1 MKILIISHKP
11 PYPPVDGGTIATLNM
26 CLGLAKVG
34 HEVTLLSTT
43 TLKHPGEVGQIPAEI
58 RSLMHIEYQHIDLQT
73 DLRNG
78 ALNFLFSRRP
88 YNIERYIKSSFKHLI
103 YRYLSTEQYDI
114 VQLEGLYLVPYI
126 DTIRKH
132 HQGPIALRAHNVEN
146 NIWLSLANE
155 ERNRYKRRYFQLLH
169 RRLMRMETGLNSSID
184 ALVAISEPDRQWF
197 ESHGLTKPSI
207 TMPMGY
213 FSKATPASEQ
223 QAQPATSFAYIG
235 ALDWIPNYEGLMWF
249 IHRAW
254 PHIQAQEPDAEF
266 HIAGRNAQASLAEQ
280 LLTERKIIFH
290 GQVPSATDYLN
301 NYPIMVVPLQSGS
314 GIRVKIVEGMF
325 MGRAIVCTSSAIMGI
340 DVRHEQHVLIA
351 DTPEEFANHVVT
363 LMRNTELREKLA
375 RNAQEFAT
383 KHYDAVRLA
392 QSLTEFY
399 QSLPQQ

>member
-1 MKILIISHKP
+1 MKFLIIAHKP

-26 CLGLAKVG
+26 CIGLAQAG
-34 HEVTLLSTT
+34 HDVTLLATT
-43 TLKHPGEVGQIPAEI
+43 TMKHPGEVGLIPSEI
-58 RSLMHIEYQHIDLQT
+58 RNAMHIEYMHISLETNLLD
-73 DLRNG
+73 G
-78 ALNFLFSRRP
+78 IINFVFSKRP
-88 YNIERYIKSSFKHLI
+88 YNIERYIKPEFKQLI
-103 YRYLSTEQYDI
+103 SRYLSTEQYDI
-114 VQLEGLYLVPYI
+114 VQLEGLYLEPYI
-126 DTIRKH
+126 DTIRRNH
-132 HQGPIALRAHNVEN
+132 SGPIVLRAHNVEN
-146 NIWLSLANE
+146 NIWQSLSHE
-155 ERNRYKRRYFQLLH
+155 EPNRYKKWYFGLLH
-169 RRLMRMETGLNSSID
+169 RRLLRTETHLNQRID

-197 ESHGLTKPSI
+197 VAHGLTKPSI

-213 FSKATPASEQ
+213 FSKATPAGEQ
-223 QAQPATSFAYIG
+223 QPATCFAYIG

-249 IHRAW
+249 IHRTW

-375 RNAQEFAT
+375 RNAQEFAS